1 MEGTQSESQGLILNY
16 YSASVSSYKEKE
28 TSFSS
33 IPMSGKVVKLAIKVT
48 GQRDLCNLH
57 SS

>member
-16 YSASVSSYKEKE
+16 SASVSSYQEKK

-33 IPMSGKVVKLAIKVT
+33 IPMSDKVVKLAIKVN
-48 GQRDLCNLH
+48 GQRDLCNLD